1 MNAQNKEFTPAGQHA
16 SQRFAQFTL
25 TTATNDWVYIN
36 PAYVVS
42 VFPSEKYTE
51 IRVAASRIGFR
62 PMTYRVREMAKEV
75 LERLSA

>member
-1 MNAQNKEFTPAGQHA
+1 MHTTNMEFAPAGQHT

-36 PAYVVS
+36 PTYVVA
-42 VFPSEKYTE
+42 VLPNDKYTE
-51 IRVAASRIGFR
+51 IRVAGPRIGLR
-62 PMTYRVREMAKEV
+62 PVTYRVREMAKEV